1 MSKQEDYSKTEVK
14 FCHIDASMTCGS
26 IPNDKAYEY
35 LDKLKASANKTKQCT
50 YYSFSLPCQVYVIPG
65 GTVTVQSLHIYA
77 TQFLLKPLCRVRT
90 KVGCLRNIKSGKCR
104 DPFVVEN
111 IGKVFFADKYNKD
124 DNQR

>member
-1 MSKQEDYSKTEVK
+1 MSKKEDYSKTEVK
-14 FCHIDASMTCGS
+14 FYYIGYPMTCGK

-50 YYSFSLPCQVYVIPG
+50 HYSFSLPCQVYVIPG

-77 TQFLLKPLCRVRT
+77 NQFSLVPLCRVRT
-90 KVGCLRNIKSGKCR
+90 KAGCLRNIKSGKCR
-104 DPFVVEN
+104 DPFIVEN
-111 IGKVFFADKYNKD
+111 IGKVFFADKYQD